1 MEKQKMK
8 HNKKRNTAFLYE
20 TLIQEMTKAIVDKDK
35 EKHQNVLHILK
46 EHFSKGK
53 LLHHELS
60 LYKSINETKG
70 MQRTTAEKILF
81 ESKVEYDFLPKE
93 KIFAEQ
99 SRVINKIN
107 KKVGPSVFSN
117 FVKNYKD
124 LATIS
129 QIFNGTVPVKERVL
143 LEEEVVNNMCQKEV
157 IKEDKQMVATDK
169 LVYKTFVKKFND
181 KYGDTLLS
189 EQKDLLTNYLVSF
202 SDNGLSLKIFLNEEL
217 ARVKTELKECLELKE
232 IKEDKE
238 MFVKT
243 NKIIENLELFKKKEF
258 DQHMLSNLLKIQNF
272 INEAKLNNER

>member
-20 TLIQEMTKAIVDKDK
+20 TLVQEMTKAIVSKDE
-35 EKHQNVLHILK
+35 EKHQSILLILK

-70 MQRTTAEKILF
+70 LHKSTAEKILF

-107 KKVGPSVFSN
+107 KSIGSSVFSN

-129 QIFNGTVPVKERVL
+129 QIFNATVPVKERVL
-143 LEEEVVNNMCQKEV
+143 LEEEIVNSMCQKDTT
-157 IKEDKQMVATDK
+157 KEDQQMVPTDK

-181 KYGDTLLS
+181 KYGESLLS

-202 SDNGLSLKIFLNEEL
+202 SDNGLSLKVFLNEEIG
-217 ARVKTELKECLELKE
+217 RVKTELKECLELKE
-232 IKEDKE
+232 IKEDKA
-238 MFVKT
+238 MFQKT
-243 NKIIENLELFKKKEF
+243 NQIIENLELFKKKEF

-272 INEAKLNNER
+272 VNEAKLENE